1 MRIFSS
7 LKVTSLRPAWPMAG
21 KLPPTYHLLS
31 SRKGKLVKQEKA
43 KLAEVW
49 VLPFILPCFR
59 YSELSLMFIIP
70 LVLFAC
76 TSTEKARL
84 DILDRPTQWEDF
96 VVRLLWTTCSVSFL
110 SNLQSP
116 IRIAVKGHVCIS
128 VK

>member
-96 VVRLLWTTCSVSFL
+96 VVRLLWTTFALSVFYQIYNPPSG
-110 SNLQSP
+110 LQL
-116 IRIAVKGHVCIS
+116 RDMCVS
-128 VK
+128 V